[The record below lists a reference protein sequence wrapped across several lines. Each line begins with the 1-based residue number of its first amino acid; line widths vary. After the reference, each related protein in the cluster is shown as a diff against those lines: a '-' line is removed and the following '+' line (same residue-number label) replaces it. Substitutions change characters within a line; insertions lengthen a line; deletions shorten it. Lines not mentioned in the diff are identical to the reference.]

1 MWRTLRLLAAAVVR
15 NEESLR
21 EGFRRVAAADEERI
35 RRATAAAEESRKA
48 EAEAREARR
57 KEDEARRAEEA
68 EAREARRQ
76 EDEARR
82 AEDAARRKEEAEAR
96 EARRKEEAEARE
108 ARRAE
113 DEARRKENDARQKKL
128 EAAIHRLVGDGD
140 QRWGRLMEALTE
152 GDLPVILRDYGV
164 EGPVRRRQG
173 ASMNGRSCEWDLIA
187 DGREAAVVVE
197 VKATLRPE
205 DVSLFRERMDAFR
218 QWMPDYDRS
227 GKRIYGA
234 MAYLTANEAVL
245 THAERRGFLLI
256 RVVGSS
262 ASVRNSPGF
271 APALF

>member
-1 MWRTLRLLAAAVVR
+1 MWRTLRLLAAAVAR
-15 NEESLR
+15 NEELLR
-21 EGFRRVAAADEERI
+21 DGFRRVAAADEERV

-57 KEDEARRAEEA
+57 QEDEARRQEYEARRQEEA

-76 EDEARR
+76 E
-82 AEDAARRKEEAEAR
+82 EAEAR
-96 EARRKEEAEARE
+96 EARRQEEAEARE

-205 DVSLFRERMDAFR
+205 DVSLFRERMDSFR

-234 MAYLTANEAVL
+234 MAYLSANEAVL

-262 ASVRNSPGF
+262 ASIRNSPGF
-271 APALF
+271 EPARF